1 MFSSPVLHPVMAGA
15 SGDAHSVDWHIS
27 DTENGYVAP
36 AKTLAMMAI
45 DLLHDDAKCARQILS
60 ENKPALTKDQ
70 YLQQQKSVFDTDV
83 YEAV

>member
-1 MFSSPVLHPVMAGA
+1 MSPVGTHGRSTPLTA
-15 SGDAHSVDWHIS
+15 IS
-27 DTENGYVAP
+27 AP

-70 YLQQQKSVFDTDV
+70 YLQQQKSVFDTEV